1 MRTQLNSRNLFRT
14 TVLALAMVFAGFITY
29 AQNVRNNA
37 TFEIVVKGTS
47 NLHDWSMK
55 ASGGTMEANFNLGTN
70 MNSLAGIS
78 KLVFNLPISNLKSG
92 ESLMDS
98 RAYKTLKA
106 DKYKNITFVLTS
118 SQLSPLQGNKV
129 AIKADGYLTISGVS
143 KQVTLTATGQ
153 LNADKSISLSGSK
166 KIKMSEYNI
175 EAPSFMLGALRTG
188 DDLTIDYSVKFK

>member
-1 MRTQLNSRNLFRT
+1 MRIQLNSRNFFRT
-14 TVLALAMVFAGFITY
+14 TVLAAAMILVGFFGN

-37 TFEIVVKGTS
+37 TFEISVKGTS

-55 ASGGTMEANFNLGTN
+55 ATGGTMEANFNLGTN

-78 KLVFNLPISNLKSG
+78 KLVFNLPVNNLKSG

-98 RAYKTLKA
+98 RAYKTLNA
-106 DKYKNITFVLTS
+106 DKYKNITFVLTA
-118 SQLSPLQGNKV
+118 SQLSPLQGNQV
-129 AIKADGYLTISGVS
+129 AIKADGFLTISGVS
-143 KQVTLTATGQ
+143 KQVSLTATGQ
-153 LNADKSISLSGSK
+153 LNADKSITLKGSK
-166 KIKMSEYNI
+166 KIKMSEYKI